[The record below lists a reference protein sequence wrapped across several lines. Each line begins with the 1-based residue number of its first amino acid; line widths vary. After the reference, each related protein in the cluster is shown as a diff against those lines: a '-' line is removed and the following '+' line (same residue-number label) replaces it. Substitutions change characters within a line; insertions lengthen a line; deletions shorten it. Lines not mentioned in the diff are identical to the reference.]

1 MAATSGQPELAR
13 VLASIESGGDKIP
26 WAQRRDIAVSLGE
39 SLLRADDRDIAIRLV
54 HLFAHDVKWEVR
66 KEIASLLQSVPDD
79 EFVPLAATLTED
91 ANSYVRKAA
100 ERALDL
106 RRKGTRD
113 VGNRRKG
120 LDQVV
125 AQFDLL
131 GLGQGKAVGDKARTL
146 AMRLYEAVVGATVHD
161 LRGVL
166 TSAQVNVASLQ
177 TQATQPSLDRGA
189 LQKCLGKVA
198 DRLAYLERF
207 INDIRTYS
215 QAVPIERTSA
225 RLADVVADA
234 QSLVVDAIRAAH
246 PGAAGIEESI
256 SVDDKITV
264 TVARHQIAAAII
276 NVLKNAYEAVLLGTD
291 EGRSPCVG
299 LTAECVGDEE
309 VRIVIRDN
317 GVGMNADDL
326 RAVRAFVP
334 GRTTKK
340 GSGTGFGLP
349 IAQRYIAA
357 HGGSISIDSAEN
369 AGTTVNIVLP
379 IESQQESEK

>member
-1 MAATSGQPELAR
+1 MSAAPKQCDLLK
-13 VLASIESGGDKIP
+13 VLADLESGEDIIP
-26 WAQRRDIAVSLGE
+26 WTERRALAVSLGK
-39 SLLRADDRDIAIRLV
+39 SLQQAEDRDLALRLFHVMADDP
-54 HLFAHDVKWEVR
+54 KWEVR
-66 KEIASLLQSVPDD
+66 KEIACLLPFLPDD
-79 EFVPLAATLTED
+79 EFAPLAAKLTED
-91 ANSYVRKAA
+91 LNGYVRKAA

-106 RRKGTRD
+106 RRKGTPE

-125 AQFDLL
+125 TQFDLL
-131 GLGQGKAVGDKARTL
+131 SSSQGKAVGDKARTL

-189 LQKCLGKVA
+189 LQKGLGKVA

-215 QAVPIERTSA
+215 QAVPLERTSA

-264 TVARHQIAAAII
+264 TVARHQIAAAIT

-317 GVGMNADDL
+317 GVGMNADVL